1 MCQEVIGGPHVIL
14 LAFLWATGCCVTRS
28 WVRHPPGLSSQLLQ
42 LQEASP
48 ADPWEAD
55 QWAGTPTCTG
65 APRCSR
71 NHSHCSIC
79 RAGIL
84 HWNKS
89 THTTQPLSLYCNAL
103 VKKQNPLCLL
113 TPLFCSI
120 QVCWMPPCL
129 SICLDDFVSSQK
141 LDEPFAQ
148 GTHNGF
154 R

>member
-1 MCQEVIGGPHVIL
+1 MPRSNRDPHVIL
-14 LAFLWATGCCVTRS
+14 LAFLWATGCCVTHS

-48 ADPWEAD
+48 ADPGEAD